1 MKQVSKT
8 VVYEVRVNITKV
20 NDETRITMRS
30 ILTLRRQVHVSTF
43 W

>member
-20 NDETRITMRS
+20 NDETRITKRP